1 MFCFFSSLYSGAVC
15 LGKIQAF
22 LIILPFKNKRERH
35 DSSFLDGDLR
45 VRVANEA
52 PSRTCVNKLV
62 EILTPFS
69 LVLEM
74 LASLQPSPQSQCQ
87 V

>member
-1 MFCFFSSLYSGAVC
+1 MLFVC
-15 LGKIQAF
+15 LGEIQAF
-22 LIILPFKNKRERH
+22 LIILPFKNKHECH

-45 VRVANEA
+45 VRVANKA

-74 LASLQPSPQSQCQ
+74 LASLQLSPQSQCQ